1 MQQLGVLLV
10 WWSKEK
16 FSKNYNL
23 PNIQRVAQENKA
35 VGIPLKDREL
45 LKQVYNVI
53 QVKVILFFNEPWV
66 IPGESDVREMS
77 QHV

>member
-10 WWSKEK
+10 WWGKEK
-16 FSKNYNL
+16 FSKHYNL

-45 LKQVYNVI
+45 FKQVYNVI
-53 QVKVILFFNEPWV
+53 QVKVILFFNEQWV
-66 IPGESDVREMS
+66 IPGESDVWEMS